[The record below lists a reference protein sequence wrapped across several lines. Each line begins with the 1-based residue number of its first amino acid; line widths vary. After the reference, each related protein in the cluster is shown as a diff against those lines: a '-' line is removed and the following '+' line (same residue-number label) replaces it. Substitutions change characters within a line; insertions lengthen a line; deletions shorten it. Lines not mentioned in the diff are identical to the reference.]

1 MTKEEQQ
8 ERRQRGSQGVAQLLQ
23 ERSDVLAK
31 FCTLAGHEP
40 YTENPG
46 TVYELKKFLQ
56 RLVDYIALGHFEVY
70 DHIAEGKERRISTIK
85 VAHEVY
91 PSLSETTDSCV
102 GFNDKYDGID
112 SAEDL
117 VMLAEDLNALGE
129 ALAQRADLEDQLI
142 ATLVANR

>member
-1 MTKEEQQ
+1 MTNEEQQ
-8 ERRQRGSQGVAQLLQ
+8 ERRQRGSQAVVELLR

-40 YTENPG
+40 YAENPG

-56 RLVDYIALGHFEVY
+56 LLVDYIALGHFEVY
-70 DHIAEGKERRISTIK
+70 DRIGDGEERRVNTIK

-91 PSLSETTDSCV
+91 PALTETTDVCM

-112 SAEDL
+112 SSEDL
-117 VMLAEDLNALGE
+117 IKLADDLNALGE
-129 ALAQRADLEDQLI
+129 NLAQRADLEDQLI
-142 ATLVANR
+142 ATLDSRG